1 MIDVEKLPLQND
13 AIAPTGWGLILAG
26 LALGLALLIG
36 GPVVLGFPAPITSI
50 LFPALPLFALA
61 ASAGPG
67 RTGLFC
73 PLRLRDAFLIP
84 AFAALA
90 IMLTL
95 LAALAISQP

>member
-1 MIDVEKLPLQND
+1 MIDVQNLPLQND
-13 AIAPTGWGLILAG
+13 AIAPTGWGVILA
-26 LALGLALLIG
+26 GLALLIG